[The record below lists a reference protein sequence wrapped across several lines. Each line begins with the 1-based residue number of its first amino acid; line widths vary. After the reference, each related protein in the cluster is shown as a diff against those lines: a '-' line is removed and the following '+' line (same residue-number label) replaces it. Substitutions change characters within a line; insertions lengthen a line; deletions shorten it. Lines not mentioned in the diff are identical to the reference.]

1 MSYIY
6 PFDPTTV
13 GRSGR
18 LIATVLRYFNY
29 HFDTW
34 AAMHIHI
41 ITRYV
46 QKFSCE
52 ISHHI
57 ITGGGS
63 MCKVLKSRCYSFLTT
78 FNLCSIHWLHQHH
91 GFIREEQW
99 NTVSRWWLYRI
110 ARSNVL
116 SLSPQISGK
125 SLLFLLQHQGG
136 SGIASIQW
144 IPGYL
149 LPTGLGIEAR
159 SSVRRVTIGQS
170 KASRDRSC
178 RDAFVERKKNLGI
191 LRHQASTSNCV
202 KVLLPTFKSN
212 TAISVHHI
220 AP

>member
-1 MSYIY
+1 MLQMKFLPNMMMLRDLKKRLDQRCLFVIYCTVHSFLLPLTLTPETRCGISSQVSYIY

-46 QKFSCE
+46 QKFSCG

-78 FNLCSIHWLHQHH
+78 FHLCSIHWLHQHH

-116 SLSPQISGK
+116 KFVTTNHWEITAFLAATSRGK
-125 SLLFLLQHQGG
+125 WHGEHSVNTRLLT
-136 SGIASIQW
+136 SDW
-144 IPGYL
+144 
-149 LPTGLGIEAR
+149 
-159 SSVRRVTIGQS
+159 V
-170 KASRDRSC
+170 RDRG
-178 RDAFVERKKNLGI
+178 KN
-191 LRHQASTSNCV
+191 
-202 KVLLPTFKSN
+202 
-212 TAISVHHI
+212 
-220 AP
+220 